1 VLGQVPDQAQPA
13 SCPPPVATQRGSTA
27 HRSSAIH
34 GSPSELGHP
43 RPPNGAQP
51 TRLPVSLWQP
61 LGLGQQWSPSGQRDW
76 DPFTTHLYMQH
87 AGARQQ
93 THSWNR
99 RASQPK
105 PRALLLRTH
114 EQLWDQ
120 PNTITTSLPLGTPQF
135 TTWHT
140 HAEYL
145 MIILADPTPP
155 MYSLQSPSVPFPCFD
170 VTPTVTSS
178 HSRCHGTQVTSPLI
192 LTCYTTSDT
201 IPPTTSGA
209 RISADLDGLC
219 ARSYLHHAP
228 TRPHTRPHTHRT
240 PLNPTTFHSH
250 LPLDHTPAPHR
261 HLYFGC

>member
-1 VLGQVPDQAQPA
+1 VGGKFPSPPAPCSKQPDCNRVEVASPGRQSRLSARIQLCWDRFPTRLNLLVVLPQWPPNGARPPIGAQP
-13 SCPPPVATQRGSTA
+13 STAA
-27 HRSSAIH
+27 HRSSATRGRPTGLSQH
-34 GSPSELGHP
+34 DYQSPCGSPWGSANSGRHP
-43 RPPNGAQP
+43 ANATGILSPP
-51 TRLPVSLWQP
+51 TSTC
-61 LGLGQQWSPSGQRDW
+61 S
-76 DPFTTHLYMQH
+76 
-87 AGARQQ
+87 

-192 LTCYTTSDT
+192 LTCYILTLTLKIYT
-201 IPPTTSGA
+201 
-209 RISADLDGLC
+209 
-219 ARSYLHHAP
+219 
-228 TRPHTRPHTHRT
+228 
-240 PLNPTTFHSH
+240 
-250 LPLDHTPAPHR
+250 
-261 HLYFGC
+261 